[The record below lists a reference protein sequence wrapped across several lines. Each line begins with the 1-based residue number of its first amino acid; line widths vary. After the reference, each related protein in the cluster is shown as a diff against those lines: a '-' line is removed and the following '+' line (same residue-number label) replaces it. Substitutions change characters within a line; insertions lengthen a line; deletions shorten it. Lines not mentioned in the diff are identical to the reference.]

1 MDELWVKLA
10 EYLKDSPL
18 VLLCVLWILDLRRQ
32 LQAERKRNNEL
43 ESMMHSLNDKIRDD
57 IVPLLT
63 RLLDLVPDL
72 LSQVRRRK
80 S

>member
-1 MDELWVKLA
+1 MDALWEKLF

-18 VLLCVLWILDLRRQ
+18 VLLCTLWILDLRRQ
-32 LQAERKRNNEL
+32 NQALQKRNGEL
-43 ESMMHSLNDKIRDD
+43 EGLMRSLNDKIRDD
-57 IVPLLT
+57 IIPLLT

-80 S
+80 

>member
-1 MDELWVKLA
+1 MDEMWTKLM
-10 EYLKDSPL
+10 EQLKDSPI
-18 VLLCVLWILDLRRQ
+18 VLICIAWIVTQQRYINS
-32 LQAERKRNNEL
+32 LQKRNAEL
-43 ESMMHSLNDKIRDD
+43 EQLMRSLNDKIRDD

-80 S
+80 